1 MVRVDPTEK
10 EIEDLTRV
18 VIHMKFM
25 KQAFSYISY
34 EMTRSVIFCL
44 SYDPLN
50 LDFIAFNINI
60 ISIRKRILDTDIVN
74 DFTCTYQS
82 VLRHVVI

>member
-34 EMTRSVIFCL
+34 EMTTSLIFCL
-44 SYDPLN
+44 SYDPLK

-60 ISIRKRILDTDIVN
+60 I
-74 DFTCTYQS
+74 
-82 VLRHVVI
+82 